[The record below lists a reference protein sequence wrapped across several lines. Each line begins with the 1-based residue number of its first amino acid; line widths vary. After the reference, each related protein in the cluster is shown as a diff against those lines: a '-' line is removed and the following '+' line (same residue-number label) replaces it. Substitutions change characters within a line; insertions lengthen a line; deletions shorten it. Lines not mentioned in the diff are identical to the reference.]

1 MKRGE
6 WVVTL
11 ADEEVTRVIRIAWEI
26 LQVGANV
33 AKRGFIANGIATT

>member
-11 ADEEVTRVIRIAWEI
+11 ADEEVIKEESRTNCDYDKRCIFVVIFDR
-26 LQVGANV
+26 
-33 AKRGFIANGIATT
+33 